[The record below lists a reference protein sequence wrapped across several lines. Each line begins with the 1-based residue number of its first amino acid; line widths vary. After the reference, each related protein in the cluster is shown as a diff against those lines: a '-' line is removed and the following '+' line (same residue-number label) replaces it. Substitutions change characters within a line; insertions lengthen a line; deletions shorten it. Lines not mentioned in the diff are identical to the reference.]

1 MTQFFKDKKKML
13 FIGILVLVT
22 LVACTNPRDPETGQ
36 ILAKYLIK
44 STTPIGYQLSLGWFD
59 GLIVWPIA
67 QLINVIS
74 KYSDAGIGII
84 VVTLLLQAFTFVFSI
99 KSQVS
104 AQRMQMIQPELQK
117 IQAKYQGK
125 SDDRSR
131 LLQAQEMQ
139 ALYAKYKINPFGT
152 ILVTFLQF
160 PIILGVYQATMR
172 AEAVVNG
179 TFMGISLTETPI
191 WGLNNGQWI
200 YMIIFVLMIVAQFM
214 SMKFPQW
221 LQKYRQNHSNV
232 KKKSYLEKENTKNGM
247 ANSMNMMMYV
257 SLAMISILAV
267 NWPLSMSFYWLVSS
281 VTRIIQSIVINK
293 FFMKDQ
299 A

>member
-1 MTQFFKDKKKML
+1 ML
-13 FIGILVLVT
+13 FMGLLIMVT

-36 ILAKYLIK
+36 IIEKYLIR
-44 STTPIGYQLSLGWFD
+44 STTPIGDQLSLGWFD

-67 QLINVIS
+67 QLINWIS
-74 KYSDAGIGII
+74 KYTDAGIGII
-84 VVTLLLQAFTFVFSI
+84 IVTLLLQAFTFIFSI

-104 AQRMQMIQPELQK
+104 AQKMQMIQPELQK

-131 LLQAQEMQ
+131 MMQAQEMQ
-139 ALYAKYKINPFGT
+139 ALYSKNKINPFGT
-152 ILVTFLQF
+152 LLVTFLQF
-160 PIILGVYQATMR
+160 PIILGVYQATIR
-172 AEAVVNG
+172 AEAVVSG
-179 TFMGISLTETPI
+179 TFMGISLTQTPI
-191 WGLNNGQWI
+191 WGLNNGQMI
-200 YMIIFVLMIVAQFM
+200 YMVIFVLMVIAQFM

-221 LQKYRQNHSNV
+221 LQKYRQKQNNV
-232 KKKSYLEKENTKNGM
+232 KQKNYLKQNQPKNGM

-281 VTRIIQSIVINK
+281 VTRIIQNLVINQ
-293 FFMKDQ
+293 FFMKNE
-299 A
+299 

>member
-1 MTQFFKDKKKML
+1 MTHFFKDKKKML
-13 FIGILVLVT
+13 FMGLLIMVT

-36 ILAKYLIK
+36 IIEKYLIR
-44 STTPIGYQLSLGWFD
+44 STTPIGDQLSLGWFD

-67 QLINVIS
+67 QLINWIS
-74 KYSDAGIGII
+74 KYTDAGIGII
-84 VVTLLLQAFTFVFSI
+84 IVTLLLQAFTFIFSI

-104 AQRMQMIQPELQK
+104 AQKMQMIQPELQK

-131 LLQAQEMQ
+131 MMQAQEMQ
-139 ALYAKYKINPFGT
+139 ALYSKNKINPFGT
-152 ILVTFLQF
+152 LLVTFLQF
-160 PIILGVYQATMR
+160 PIILGVYQATIR
-172 AEAVVNG
+172 AEAVVSG
-179 TFMGISLTETPI
+179 TFMGISLTQTPI
-191 WGLNNGQWI
+191 WGLNNGQMI
-200 YMIIFVLMIVAQFM
+200 YMVIFVLMVIAQFM

-221 LQKYRQNHSNV
+221 LQKYRQKQNNV
-232 KKKSYLEKENTKNGM
+232 KQKNYLKQNQPKNGM

-281 VTRIIQSIVINK
+281 VTRIIQNLVINQ
-293 FFMKDQ
+293 FFMKNE
-299 A
+299 

>member
-1 MTQFFKDKKKML
+1 MTHFFKDKKKML
-13 FIGILVLVT
+13 FMGLLIMVT
-22 LVACTNPRDPETGQ
+22 LFACTNPRDPETGQ
-36 ILAKYLIK
+36 IIEKYLIR
-44 STTPIGYQLSLGWFD
+44 STTPIGDQLSLGWFD

-67 QLINVIS
+67 QLINWIS
-74 KYSDAGIGII
+74 KYTDAGIGII
-84 VVTLLLQAFTFVFSI
+84 IVTLLLQAFTFIFSI

-104 AQRMQMIQPELQK
+104 AQKMQMIQPELQK

-131 LLQAQEMQ
+131 MMQAQEMQ
-139 ALYAKYKINPFGT
+139 ALYSKNKINPFGT
-152 ILVTFLQF
+152 LLVTFLQF

-172 AEAVVNG
+172 AEAVVSG
-179 TFMGISLTETPI
+179 TFMGISLTQTPI
-191 WGLNNGQWI
+191 WGLNNGQMI
-200 YMIIFVLMIVAQFM
+200 YMVIFVLMVIAQFM

-221 LQKYRQNHSNV
+221 LQKYRQKQNNV
-232 KKKSYLEKENTKNGM
+232 KQKNYLKQNQPKNGM

-281 VTRIIQSIVINK
+281 VTRIIQNLVINQ
-293 FFMKDQ
+293 FFMKNE
-299 A
+299 

>member
-1 MTQFFKDKKKML
+1 MTHFFKDKKKML
-13 FIGILVLVT
+13 FMGLLIMVT

-36 ILAKYLIK
+36 IIEKYLIR
-44 STTPIGYQLSLGWFD
+44 STTPIGDQLSLGWFD

-67 QLINVIS
+67 QLINWIS
-74 KYSDAGIGII
+74 KYTDAGIGII
-84 VVTLLLQAFTFVFSI
+84 IVTLLLQAFTFIFSI

-104 AQRMQMIQPELQK
+104 AQKMQMIQPELQK

-131 LLQAQEMQ
+131 MMQAQEMQ
-139 ALYAKYKINPFGT
+139 ALYSKNKINPFGT
-152 ILVTFLQF
+152 LLVTFLQF
-160 PIILGVYQATMR
+160 PIILGVYQATIR
-172 AEAVVNG
+172 AEAVVSG
-179 TFMGISLTETPI
+179 TFMGISLTQTPI
-191 WGLNNGQWI
+191 WGLNNGQMI
-200 YMIIFVLMIVAQFM
+200 YMVIFVLMVIAQFM

-221 LQKYRQNHSNV
+221 LQKYRQKQN
-232 KKKSYLEKENTKNGM
+232 YLKQNQPKNGM

-281 VTRIIQSIVINK
+281 VTRIIQNLVINQ
-293 FFMKDQ
+293 FFMKNE
-299 A
+299 

>member
-1 MTQFFKDKKKML
+1 MTHFFKDKKKML
-13 FIGILVLVT
+13 FMGLLIMVT

-36 ILAKYLIK
+36 IIEKYLIR
-44 STTPIGYQLSLGWFD
+44 STTPIGDQLSLGWFD

-67 QLINVIS
+67 QLINWIS

-84 VVTLLLQAFTFVFSI
+84 VVTLLLQAFTFIFSI

-104 AQRMQMIQPELQK
+104 AQKMQMIQPELQK

-131 LLQAQEMQ
+131 MMQAQEMQ
-139 ALYAKYKINPFGT
+139 ALYSKHKINPFGT
-152 ILVTFLQF
+152 LLVTFLQF

-172 AEAVVNG
+172 AEAVVSG
-179 TFMGISLTETPI
+179 TFMGISLTQTPI
-191 WGLNNGQWI
+191 WGLNNGQMI
-200 YMIIFVLMIVAQFM
+200 YMVIFVLMIIAQFM

-221 LQKYRQNHSNV
+221 LQKYRQKHSNV
-232 KKKSYLEKENTKNGM
+232 KQKNYVKQNQPKNGM

-281 VTRIIQSIVINK
+281 VTRIIQNLVINQ
-293 FFMKDQ
+293 FFMKNE
-299 A
+299 

>member
-1 MTQFFKDKKKML
+1 MTHFFKDKKKML
-13 FIGILVLVT
+13 FIGLLIMVT

-36 ILAKYLIK
+36 IIEKYLIR
-44 STTPIGYQLSLGWFD
+44 STTPIGDQLSLGWFD

-67 QLINVIS
+67 QLINWIS
-74 KYSDAGIGII
+74 KYTDAGIGII
-84 VVTLLLQAFTFVFSI
+84 IVTLLLQAFTFIFSI

-104 AQRMQMIQPELQK
+104 AQKMQMIQPELQK

-131 LLQAQEMQ
+131 MMQAQEMQ
-139 ALYAKYKINPFGT
+139 ALYSKNKINPFGT
-152 ILVTFLQF
+152 LLVTFLQF

-172 AEAVVNG
+172 AEAVVSG
-179 TFMGISLTETPI
+179 TFMGISLTQTPI
-191 WGLNNGQWI
+191 WGLNNGQMI
-200 YMIIFVLMIVAQFM
+200 YMVIFVLMVIAQFM

-221 LQKYRQNHSNV
+221 LQKYRQKQNNV
-232 KKKSYLEKENTKNGM
+232 KQKNYLKQNQPKNGM

-281 VTRIIQSIVINK
+281 VTRIIQNLVINQ
-293 FFMKDQ
+293 FFMKNE
-299 A
+299 